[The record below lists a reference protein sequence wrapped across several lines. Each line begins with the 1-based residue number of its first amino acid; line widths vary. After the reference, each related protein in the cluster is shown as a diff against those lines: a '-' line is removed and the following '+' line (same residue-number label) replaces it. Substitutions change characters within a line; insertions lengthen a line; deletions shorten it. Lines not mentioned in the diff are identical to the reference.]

1 MPGGAW
7 HLLCLKVLRKVR
19 FAFRTVVRGLTKEPE
34 VSSRLV
40 SRCLLFVITV
50 LFVAH
55 SAFAAKPSDSLLPT
69 TTKGYLSIASMKQLG
84 EQFDRST
91 FGQLASDPAMKPFV
105 EDVKHQLRQQGL
117 RQLEQLGLT
126 WDELDGLPT
135 GEVALAVIQVP
146 GDDGAIALVAD
157 VTGHGPQAQAQ
168 LAKIT
173 DRLVKNGAKR
183 LRRSATDQ
191 VIIFQLVG
199 EPGRK
204 PPLAAYILTN
214 DLLIASDSVAVVD
227 AMTQALAGQRTDVL
241 ATVPAYR
248 AIMTRC
254 EASAGSLAPNLR
266 WFVEPFGYA
275 ETLRAAAPLREKH
288 KGPDLLK
295 VLKSQGFTAIQGA
308 GGFVNFSAGTYE
320 LLHRTVV
327 YAPPVTGHGP
337 QDKDK
342 YTLAARMLRFPA
354 GGDLMPPSW
363 VPSDVAT
370 CTTFNCDIQNA
381 FSVIDTL
388 VDEMVG
394 DKVFHNMI
402 NSLRDDKDG
411 PRVDIA
417 KDIVA
422 HLGSQVTIISDCA
435 QPIGPK
441 SERKLLSIPV
451 DNEAVVG
458 DAIRKLMELEKDARR
473 REIDD
478 HIIWEMVDS
487 ESEVPML
494 EIETP
499 GLPTRKPES
508 APAHHTDRNERFFA
522 TSVICVANGRLFL
535 SSHMDM
541 LQRVLGDNNK
551 PADQLAS
558 ADDFRLVAAQAQALG
573 LGPLSFRI
581 FSRVDQ
587 EFLPTY
593 ELVRT
598 GQMPRSETL
607 LAKLLN
613 SVAADGKDSPPRKQ
627 RIDGHDL
634 PEFPAVQRYLGPGG
648 TFVTSLDDGW
658 MCTGLM
664 MARQRV
670 VATGPGDGGLQ
681 KIDAQPIKA
690 EASTSLI
697 DVGQLNSESSA
708 ATR

>member
-7 HLLCLKVLRKVR
+7 HLLCLRVLRKVR
-19 FAFRTVVRGLTKEPE
+19 FGFCTVVSDRGLTKELE
-34 VSSRLV
+34 VTSRLV
-40 SRCLLFVITV
+40 SRCLLSVITV
-50 LFVAH
+50 LFLANVAL
-55 SAFAAKPSDSLLPT
+55 AAKPSDSLLPA
-69 TTKGYLSIASMKQLG
+69 TTKGYLSIASMKQLS

-91 FGQLASDPAMKPFV
+91 FGQLANDPAMKPFV
-105 EDVKHQLRQQGL
+105 EDIKHQVRQQGL

-135 GEVALAVIQVP
+135 GEVALAMIQVP

-168 LAKIT
+168 LAKIA
-173 DRLVKNGAKR
+173 DRLVKSGAKR

-191 VIIFQLVG
+191 VIVFQLVG

-214 DLLIASDSVAVVD
+214 DLLIASDSIAVVD
-227 AMTQALAGQRTDVL
+227 AITQALAGQRSDVL
-241 ATVPAYR
+241 ATLPAYR
-248 AIMTRC
+248 AIMSRC
-254 EASAGSLAPNLR
+254 EASAGNLPPNLR

-275 ETLRAAAPLREKH
+275 ETLRAATPLREKH
-288 KGPDLLK
+288 KGPDLVK
-295 VLKSQGFTAIQGA
+295 VFKSQGFTAIQGV

-320 LLHRTVV
+320 ILHRTVV
-327 YAPPVTGHGP
+327 YAPPVAGHGP
-337 QDKDK
+337 QDK

-402 NSLRDDKDG
+402 NSLRDDPDG

-417 KDIVA
+417 KDIVG
-422 HLGSQVTIISDCA
+422 HLRSQVTIISDCA

-441 SERKLLSIPV
+441 SERKVLSVPV
-451 DNEAVVG
+451 DNEAVVA
-458 DAIRKLMELEKDARR
+458 DAIRKLMETEKDARR
-473 REIDD
+473 REIDN
-478 HIIWEMVDS
+478 HVIWEMVDS
-487 ESEVPML
+487 ESEVPTL

-499 GLPTRKPES
+499 GLPTRKPEPS
-508 APAHHTDRNERFFA
+508 STHHTDRNERFFA
-522 TSVICVANGRLFL
+522 TSVVCVANGRLFL

-541 LQRVLGDNNK
+541 LQRVLADNNK
-551 PADQLAS
+551 PADQLGS

-607 LAKLLN
+607 LAKLMN
-613 SVAADGKDSPPRKQ
+613 SVASDGKDAPPRKQ

-658 MCTGLM
+658 MLTGLM
-664 MARQRV
+664 MAREHV
-670 VATGPGDGGLQ
+670 VATGPGDGSLK
-681 KIDAQPIKA
+681 KIDTQPVKA
-690 EASTSLI
+690 ETSTSLI
-697 DVGQLNSESSA
+697 DVGQLNAESSA
-708 ATR
+708 APR

>member
-1 MPGGAW
+1 
-7 HLLCLKVLRKVR
+7 LKALQQVR
-19 FAFRTVVRGLTKEPE
+19 FVFCTAVSDRGLIKEFE
-34 VSSRLV
+34 VTSGLV
-40 SRCLLFVITV
+40 SRRLLPVITV
-50 LFVAH
+50 LLWASVGL
-55 SAFAAKPSDSLLPT
+55 AAKPSDSLLPAS
-69 TTKGYLSIASMKQLG
+69 TKGYLSIASMKQLS

-91 FGQLASDPAMKPFV
+91 FGQLANDPAMKPFV
-105 EDVKHQLRQQGL
+105 EDLKRQLRQQGL

-135 GEVALAVIQVP
+135 GEVALAMIQVP

-157 VTGHGPQAQAQ
+157 VTGRGPQTQAQ
-168 LAKIT
+168 LAKIA

-183 LRRSATDQ
+183 VRRSANDP

-204 PPLAAYILTN
+204 PPAAAYILTS
-214 DLLIASDSVAVVD
+214 DFLIASDSVAVID

-254 EASAGSLAPNLR
+254 EAASGGLAPNFR

-295 VLKSQGFTAIQGA
+295 VCKSQGFTAIQGI
-308 GGFVNFSAGTYE
+308 GGFVNFSAGSYE
-320 LLHRTVV
+320 VLHRTMI
-327 YAPPVTGHGP
+327 YAPPIDGH

-354 GGDLMPPSW
+354 SGDLMPPSW

-402 NSLRDDKDG
+402 NSLRDDPDG

-441 SERKLLSIPV
+441 SERKVLSIPV
-451 DNEAVVG
+451 DSETVVA
-458 DAIRKLMELEKDARR
+458 DAIRKLMEAEKNARR
-473 REIDD
+473 REIDN
-478 HIIWEMVDS
+478 HVIWEMVDS
-487 ESEVPML
+487 ESEVPTL

-508 APAHHTDRNERFFA
+508 APAHRPDRNERFLA
-522 TSVICVANGRLFL
+522 TSVVCVANGRLFL

-541 LQRVLGDNNK
+541 LQRVLADNNK
-551 PADQLAS
+551 PADQLGS

-613 SVAADGKDSPPRKQ
+613 SVASDGKDAPPRKQ

-634 PEFPAVQRYLGPGG
+634 PEFPSVQRYLGPGG

-664 MARQRV
+664 MARQHV
-670 VATGPGDGGLQ
+670 VATGPGDGSLQ
-681 KIDAQPIKA
+681 KIDAEPVKA
-690 EASTSLI
+690 DASTSLI
-697 DVGQLNSESSA
+697 DVGQLNSETSA
-708 ATR
+708 APR